1 MDRTELLSKIELRIL
16 LLGLRFLTEKRSS
29 TNIND
34 IIKNNLLL
42 SKSGIIKSTQ
52 GNEGTN
58 NKEEKDNHS
67 IKENEYQDYL
77 SYFTRVLD
85 SWRHPKDR
93 C

>member
-77 SYFTRVLD
+77 SY
-85 SWRHPKDR
+85 
-93 C
+93 